1 MTARRLV
8 GILGAAIWGTFGM
21 MPAQASAAGGDP
33 APQDIR
39 LGSAGALVDICTVEP
54 THDDYAASLG
64 FCYGFFEGAVRY
76 HQAVSG
82 AGVNRHLVCAPEDTT
97 RQQGVEVFIDYIQ
110 ENPQYASEASVDA
123 VFRALGARWPC
134 KD

>member
-64 FCYGFFEGAVRY
+64 FTTARAWRWLRRNLKYDVGG
-76 HQAVSG
+76 SI
-82 AGVNRHLVCAPEDTT
+82 GVDDFTRAAARHLLEH
-97 RQQGVEVFIDYIQ
+97 
-110 ENPQYASEASVDA
+110 DA
-123 VFRALGARWPC
+123 
-134 KD
+134 DD